1 MYLIILFYDRFTS
14 YETVFIVKYFLEL
27 KDNEAAW
34 VTKPTHIG
42 SRKKWHTEKW
52 KERTLRI

>member
-42 SRKKWHTEKW
+42 SRK
-52 KERTLRI
+52 